1 MIYRGGAT
9 VVKPL
14 LIQHKNEKE
23 NITGTI
29 TVVLGYLDYIPK
41 KPNVKIKLTVFRY
54 LAIPD
59 RFTDLRNIIGMFE
72 FYVDYIFWGL
82 NSPILKYPI
91 PVTSVRGTTN
101 LKIFNNRQ

>member
-41 KPNVKIKLTVFRY
+41 KPNGKNQIDSVQVFGNNGQVHRSEEY
-54 LAIPD
+54 HRNVWILCRLYILGSE
-59 RFTDLRNIIGMFE
+59 FSHSEISYSSDLSQGNHK
-72 FYVDYIFWGL
+72 
-82 NSPILKYPI
+82 PQ
-91 PVTSVRGTTN
+91 N
-101 LKIFNNRQ
+101 LQQ